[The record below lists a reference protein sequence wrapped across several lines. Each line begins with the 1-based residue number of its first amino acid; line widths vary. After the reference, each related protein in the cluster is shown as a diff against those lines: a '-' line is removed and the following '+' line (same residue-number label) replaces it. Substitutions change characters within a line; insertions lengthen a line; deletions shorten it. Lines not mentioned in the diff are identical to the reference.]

1 MTKEDKNDFMEELAE
16 RSEDAAKRGDSRT
29 LYKITKTLNGS
40 GQQSSN
46 VPVKDKQGNDI
57 PNEKEQA
64 KRWCEHFEEILN
76 RPNPTNVAEILE
88 ADVDLD
94 INTEPPSEVEVKAS
108 IAAMKSGK
116 AGGID
121 GVTADMLK
129 TEEHTTPKL
138 LTQIYNVHYPV
149 ASPYH

>member
-1 MTKEDKNDFMEELAE
+1 MYLCVYFC
-16 RSEDAAKRGDSRT
+16 S
-29 LYKITKTLNGS
+29 
-40 GQQSSN
+40 
-46 VPVKDKQGNDI
+46 
-57 PNEKEQA
+57 
-64 KRWCEHFEEILN
+64 
-76 RPNPTNVAEILE
+76 PNPTNVAEILE

-116 AGGID
+116 VGGID

-138 LTQIYNVHYPV
+138 LTQIYNVIWSDEIAPPEWKTGLI
-149 ASPYH
+149 AKIPKW